1 MEPTNLRD
9 STFGHFLLP
18 SRRHRTFLLRC
29 QRHRAPPAVWLNS
42 WVPAR
47 RLKYFTPPQSGG
59 QKANDASTRS
69 FLFGI
74 VAALLLST
82 RLIGETAETE
92 AQIRE
97 GSQVSFEYTLSDET
111 GTVIESNKGKQPMSY
126 VHGKRQIIP
135 GLEKELSGMKVG
147 EEKKI
152 QVKPEDG
159 YGPINPDA
167 FQEVPKDKLPPEAL
181 KVGTTLMAQG
191 AQGQGIPVRVHEIKD
206 TTVIM
211 DFNHPMAGKTLSF
224 DVKVS
229 EIKTPEK

>member
-1 MEPTNLRD
+1 M
-9 STFGHFLLP
+9 
-18 SRRHRTFLLRC
+18 
-29 QRHRAPPAVWLNS
+29 QARA
-42 WVPAR
+42 
-47 RLKYFTPPQSGG
+47 
-59 QKANDASTRS
+59 
-69 FLFGI
+69 LFYLAI
-74 VAALLLST
+74 VAALFLST

-97 GSQVSFEYTLSDET
+97 GSQVALEYTLSDEA

-126 VHGKRQIIP
+126 IHGKRQIIP

-159 YGPINPDA
+159 YGPVNPDA

-181 KVGTTLMAQG
+181 KVGTMLMAQG
-191 AQGQGIPVRVHEIKD
+191 PQGQGIPVRVHEIKD

-224 DVKVS
+224 DVKIS

>member
-1 MEPTNLRD
+1 MM
-9 STFGHFLLP
+9 
-18 SRRHRTFLLRC
+18 
-29 QRHRAPPAVWLNS
+29 Q
-42 WVPAR
+42 AR
-47 RLKYFTPPQSGG
+47 V
-59 QKANDASTRS
+59 
-69 FLFGI
+69 LFYSAI

-97 GSQVSFEYTLSDET
+97 GSQVALEYTLSDEA

-126 VHGKRQIIP
+126 IHGKSQIIP

-152 QVKPEDG
+152 LVKPEDG
-159 YGPINPDA
+159 YGPVNPDA

-191 AQGQGIPVRVHEIKD
+191 PRGQGIPVRVHEIKD